1 MLRELGMFMA
11 GLLLFTAV
19 GCGGPETE
27 PPVPVS
33 GKIMYKG
40 KPVDGAQVTFLSKA
54 QTGGRSASGRT
65 GADGAFK
72 LTTFKTD
79 DGAIPGDYAITVS
92 KSEKTTSQE
101 TDVAKGVYGADYGA
115 MMDAAAKGTPIAEK
129 DSDLP
134 LKYSNAAESGLERSV
149 AKDSVNEFQIDLE

>member
-33 GKIMYKG
+33 GKITFKG

-65 GADGAFK
+65 GADGTFK

-79 DGAIPGDYAITVS
+79 DGALPGEYAITVS
-92 KSEKTTSQE
+92 KSTATTSQE

-115 MMDAAAKGTPIAEK
+115 MMDAAAKGTPVAEA
-129 DSDLP
+129 SSELP
-134 LKYSNAAESGLERSV
+134 VKYASAAESGLARSV
-149 AKDSVNEFQIDLE
+149 AKDSVNDFEINLE